1 MQKVIITGANG
12 FIGSH
17 LVKRMNEMGVEVIAL
32 VDPRFDYSFIKELSN
47 VTIIAFS
54 LQNIDS
60 LYSDERLKDSD
71 IVYHL
76 AWSGVHASYRNNEDE
91 QLQNIKYC

>member
-60 LYSDERLKDSD
+60 L
-71 IVYHL
+71 
-76 AWSGVHASYRNNEDE
+76 
-91 QLQNIKYC
+91 

>member
-17 LVKRMNEMGVEVIAL
+17 LVKRMNEIGVEVIAL
-32 VDPRFDYSFIKELSN
+32 VDPRFDYSSIKELSN

-54 LQNIDS
+54 KTTKI
-60 LYSDERLKDSD
+60 
-71 IVYHL
+71 
-76 AWSGVHASYRNNEDE
+76 
-91 QLQNIKYC
+91 